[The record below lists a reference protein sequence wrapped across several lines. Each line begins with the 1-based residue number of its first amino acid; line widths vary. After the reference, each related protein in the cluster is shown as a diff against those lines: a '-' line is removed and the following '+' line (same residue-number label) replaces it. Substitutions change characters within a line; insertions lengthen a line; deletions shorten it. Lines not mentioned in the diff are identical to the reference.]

1 MAKGRK
7 AQNELPDCTF
17 CIIVRMLCTDV
28 SNLSVIQLSDDRKK
42 VRCNICEALRG
53 QNGAWILKE
62 SLAYH
67 LKSDVHAR
75 SIRAQEERDAIRAAG
90 ERAVQEECENE
101 MNFAMLTSTIK
112 PIAITKSHAP
122 KLDVK
127 EQEMWDVGA
136 LSNETF
142 SAGIDYAAA
151 SAEER
156 RRLAKEATDFD
167 LWRGADYL
175 PDEDPR
181 DGDLLL
187 DELEQDDI
195 LTELLRNASAY
206 AFNNIAHTY
215 QRLSHLG

>member
-7 AQNELPDCTF
+7 AQNVLPDCTF
-17 CIIVRMLCTDV
+17 CITVRMPRTDANN
-28 SNLSVIQLSDDRKK
+28 SLVIQLSDDGKK

-53 QNGAWILKE
+53 QNSVWILKE

-67 LKSDVHAR
+67 LKSDVHTR
-75 SIRAQEERDAIRAAG
+75 SIRAQQERDAIRAAG
-90 ERAVQEECENE
+90 ERALQEECEDE
-101 MNFAMLTSTIK
+101 MNFAMLTSAIK
-112 PIAITKSHAP
+112 PIAIAKPHAP
-122 KLDVK
+122 RLDIE
-127 EQEMWDVGA
+127 EQEMWDDGA
-136 LSNETF
+136 FSNETL

-151 SAEER
+151 LAEER
-156 RRLAKEATDFD
+156 RRLEKEATDFD
-167 LWRGADYL
+167 LWHGADYL